1 MSRLDQLKKEIAGL
15 LAQAS
20 RISCAWVVKCD
31 PERIKKR
38 NPELLKTYAG
48 FKLSEEYQ
56 RWYTKALAVVKQ
68 LLPDRK
74 DDFIGYYQ
82 YRGRVTK
89 DNLVLSFRISDAM
102 NGATLSRGGDL
113 LVSLSTC
120 YTYFESQCAI
130 LKAAEDRLTSS
141 VHEIQQ
147 ILQADLFD
155 SEVDAARELNK
166 KGFSRA
172 AGAMAGVV
180 LEKRLSTVVQLHGL
194 VLAKKNPCINDLN
207 QKLKDESILDVPTWR
222 FIQRLG
228 DIRNMCDHAK
238 GPDPTSEIVEEL
250 IAGVDKVLKT
260 VF

>member
-1 MSRLDQLKKEIAGL
+1 MARLDNLKKEIVELIKHGK
-15 LAQAS
+15 
-20 RISCAWVVKCD
+20 RISIAWIIKCD
-31 PERIKKR
+31 PERIRKR

-56 RWYTKALAVVKQ
+56 RWYTKALVVVKQ

-74 DDFIGYYQ
+74 DDFVGFYQ
-82 YRGRVTK
+82 YSGRFAKNDLVT
-89 DNLVLSFRISDAM
+89 SFRIA
-102 NGATLSRGGDL
+102 NALTGATVSRGGK
-113 LVSLSTC
+113 VVASLSSC

-155 SEVDAARELNK
+155 SEIDAARELNK

-180 LEKRLSTVVQLHGL
+180 LEKHLSTVIQLHGL
-194 VLAKKNPCINDLN
+194 TLSKKNPCINDLN

-222 FIQRLG
+222 FVQRLG

-238 GPDPTSEIVEEL
+238 GSDPTSEIVKEL
-250 IAGVDKVLKT
+250 IDGVDKVLKT
-260 VF
+260 VS